1 MIVKKYSVTTICLLL
16 ISFIGFTQQTRP
28 IDIIEK
34 NFLNPPESAKPW
46 VFWYWM
52 HGAVSKEGITA
63 DLEAMKEVGIGGAYL
78 MPIKDTS
85 SVIPFQPTVRQL
97 TPEWWEMVKF
107 SMQEAKRLKLKL
119 AMHVS
124 DGFALAGGPW
134 ITPEL
139 SMQKLTWTKT
149 YIRNGYTGKIN
160 LEQPE
165 TKEDFYKE
173 VAVFAYPANS
183 SYAFRNEIMIP
194 TVSTSNG
201 VKAPFLSYPDAEVIL
216 IAGSNINTRNHL
228 HVVPFVFI
236 PVPTVTRHS
245 GWSFKQVKT
254 ASILKL

>member
-85 SVIPFQPTVRQL
+85 SVIPFQPAARQL
-97 TPEWWEMVKF
+97 TPEWWALVKF
-107 SMQEAKRLKLKL
+107 AMQEAKRLGLQL

-134 ITPEL
+134 ITPAL
-139 SMQKLTWTKT
+139 SMQKIVWTKT
-149 YIRNGYTGKIN
+149 YIGEDRSTKIR
-160 LEQPE
+160 LDQPE
-165 TKEDFYKE
+165 TNAGYYKDI
-173 VAVFAYPANS
+173 AVFAYP
-183 SYAFRNEIMIP
+183 
-194 TVSTSNG
+194 
-201 VKAPFLSYPDAEVIL
+201 
-216 IAGSNINTRNHL
+216 
-228 HVVPFVFI
+228 
-236 PVPTVTRHS
+236 
-245 GWSFKQVKT
+245 
-254 ASILKL
+254 